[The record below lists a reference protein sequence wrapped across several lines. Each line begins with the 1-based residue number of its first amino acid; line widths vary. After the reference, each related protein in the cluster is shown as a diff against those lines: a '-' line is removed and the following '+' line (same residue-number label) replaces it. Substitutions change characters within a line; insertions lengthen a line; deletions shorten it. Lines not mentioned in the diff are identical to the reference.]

1 MNDLNDDLEFSELFV
16 SYGIERH
23 YNLVL
28 SLHTGGEEEGLM
40 VTVLTVDSGGST
52 AVAVPVPRWSHRC
65 LATQG
70 VDTSL

>member
-1 MNDLNDDLEFSELFV
+1 M
-16 SYGIERH
+16 SYAIERH

-52 AVAVPVPRWSHRC
+52 VVVWPVPRC
-65 LATQG
+65 
-70 VDTSL
+70 